1 MVKLMT
7 VGNHISIGHPPCLIP
22 TTCVTPLNARVFSGG
37 SLVVNTGSP
46 CTPHTFCLPEVHIPI
61 TTPTQS
67 KVKVN
72 GKFANTEINPLG
84 CGDLATVFLPS
95 KVEILRSSTGA
106 GGGGAGGGGGTGG
119 SNQPLTR
126 VAYIGGYPI
135 VNYQEAY
142 SEFRIDRAN
151 EFDPYRYQEI
161 CTFPN
166 TINISEA
173 YTPIIVSS
181 TSADPYVVKN
191 YINVGAAGIPAYS
204 NLNEPV
210 AVDMRLL
217 GAYYFAYSD
226 TKAGRNARDEFLA
239 RRSLGDQLNSNS
251 ITIEN
256 SPQNC
261 TIKNVQSLKS
271 SVGNKLS
278 GRRYSSGF
286 IGALVIDYVAGLN
299 IDGQSYFPSSDLIY
313 PKQVD
318 GAWVEGYVQSAVIR
332 LSYKTGRYC

>member
-22 TTCVTPLNARVFSGG
+22 TTCVTPANAKVFSAG

-46 CTPHTFCLPEVHIPI
+46 CTPHTYCLPEAHIPI

-72 GKFANTEINPLG
+72 GKFANTEINPLA
-84 CGDLATVFLPS
+84 CGDLVTVFLPS
-95 KVEILRSSTGA
+95 KVEILRSSVGA
-106 GGGGAGGGGGTGG
+106 GGSGGSGG
-119 SNQPLTR
+119 SNQVFTS

-135 VNYQEAY
+135 VNYPESSSQ
-142 SEFRIDRAN
+142 FRINRN
-151 EFDPYRYQEI
+151 SEFDPYKFKEI

-166 TINISEA
+166 LINISEA

-181 TSADPYVVKN
+181 TSAENRIVKN

-210 AVDMRLL
+210 GVDMRLL
-217 GAYYFAYSD
+217 GAYYYSAAN
-226 TKAGRNARDEFLA
+226 TKQGRARLEEQFLT
-239 RRSLGDQLNSNS
+239 RRLKGEQLNSNS
-251 ITIEN
+251 VQIEN

-261 TIKNVQSLKS
+261 IIRNVNSLRQS
-271 SVGNKLS
+271 VANKIATAS
-278 GRRYSSGF
+278 FNFGF
-286 IGALVIDYVAGLN
+286 KGAVVIDYVAGLN
-299 IDGQSYFPSSDLIY
+299 IGGQSYFPSSDLIY
-313 PKQVD
+313 PRQVD
-318 GAWVEGYVQSAVIR
+318 GSWVNGYVQSAVIR